1 MNKTINY
8 VVALICVL
16 ACSLSSCKDNSTKNQ
31 LTEHSFEKPNVLFIM
46 SDDQGYG
53 DVGFHGNPII
63 KTPHI
68 DALAAKSTEL
78 TNFHVGTT
86 CTPSRAGLLTGRNS
100 NRNNTW
106 HTIGGC
112 SILNKEEQTISE
124 VFQEDGYNTAMF
136 GKWHLGDNYPY
147 RPQDRGFKDAL
158 YHGGGGI
165 GQTPDY
171 WNNDYF
177 NDTYFRNGKPEKFEG
192 YCTDVWF
199 NETIEYIED
208 QKNTPFFAYV
218 ALNAPHGPFNVPQE
232 YLDMYADADLN
243 DTQKRFYGMISN
255 IDDNIGKL
263 MEYLESSGKLENT
276 IVIFTTDNG
285 TAAGIGKKNGAVTG
299 YNANLKGTKS
309 SPYDGGHRVPFLIH
323 WPKGNITADHL
334 EQSNDLVSHVDILP
348 TLAKLCGIDFTPK
361 NELDGTDVSQVF
373 YPNKKLE
380 DRMLVVDTQRLQ
392 WPVKYRN
399 SCVMQGEWRLVNGN
413 ELYNMDTDFGQVEDL
428 SSKFPERVKNMQA
441 FYEDW
446 WKSTEQDMHYASIPL
461 NTPNSENVLLTIHD
475 LHSEDPIPW
484 NQDLIRKGEQQ
495 PEGYYLIE
503 ITEPGNYQFDL
514 YRYPPESNFAIND
527 TVEEIASKPNWN
539 GLAKGKGIKVVG
551 GQIQL
556 NDLVFKQDGN
566 ASESHIS
573 VTGSLENGRYRLA
586 ASFITRDT
594 SEFPAYYVNI
604 TKI

>member
-1 MNKTINY
+1 MIKTIKTFFF
-8 VVALICVL
+8 VL
-16 ACSLSSCKDNSTKNQ
+16 CTIVIITASCKESGSEISSDAFQ
-31 LTEHSFEKPNVLFIM
+31 KPNVIFIM
-46 SDDQGYG
+46 TDDQGYG
-53 DVGFHGNPII
+53 DVGFHGNTII

-68 DALAAKSTEL
+68 DALAARSTEL

-124 VFQEDGYNTAMF
+124 VFQDNGYNTVMF

-177 NDTYFRNGKPEKFEG
+177 DDTYFRNGVPEKFEG

-199 NETIEYIED
+199 KETVKYIED
-208 QKNTPFFAYV
+208 QKDTPFFAYL

-232 YLDMYADADLN
+232 YLEMYADADLN
-243 DTQKRFYGMISN
+243 EKQKRFYGMISN

-276 IVIFTTDNG
+276 ILIFTTDNG
-285 TAAGIGKKNGAVTG
+285 TAAGIGKKNGTVTG

-323 WPKGNITADHL
+323 WPKGNITADKL
-334 EQSNDLVSHVDILP
+334 KQSNDLVSHVDMLP
-348 TLAKLCGIDFTPK
+348 TLAKLCGMDFTPK
-361 NELDGTDVSQVF
+361 NELDGADVSKVF
-373 YPNKKLE
+373 YLNKKLE

-392 WPVKYRN
+392 WPVKDRN
-399 SCVMQGEWRLVNGN
+399 SCVMQGQWRLVNGN
-413 ELYNMDTDFGQVEDL
+413 ELYNMDTDFGQAEDL

-446 WKSTEQDMHYASIPL
+446 WISTEKDMHYASIPL
-461 NTPNSENVLLTIHD
+461 NTPNNENVLLTIHD

-484 NQDLIRKGEQQ
+484 NQNLIRKGKMK
-495 PEGYYLIE
+495 PKGYYLVHVEEEGLYQFNLSRYPTESNLKINDNTNPIPSTSNKDGLSAGVGIE
-503 ITEPGNYQFDL
+503 IVSASIRIGDNKKK
-514 YRYPPESNFAIND
+514 ID
-527 TVEEIASKPNWN
+527 T
-539 GLAKGKGIKVVG
+539 
-551 GQIQL
+551 
-556 NDLVFKQDGN
+556 DGN
-566 ASESHIS
+566 RTY
-573 VTGSLENGRYRLA
+573 VQFQQYLKKGSYNLS
-586 ASFITRDT
+586 ASFITEDNVQ
-594 SEFPAYYVNI
+594 FPAYYLSIV
-604 TKI
+604 KK

>member
-1 MNKTINY
+1 MIKTIKTFFF
-8 VVALICVL
+8 VL
-16 ACSLSSCKDNSTKNQ
+16 CTIVIITASCKESGSEISSDAFQ
-31 LTEHSFEKPNVLFIM
+31 KPNVIFIM
-46 SDDQGYG
+46 TDDQGYG
-53 DVGFHGNPII
+53 DVGFHGNTII

-68 DALAAKSTEL
+68 DALAARSTEL

-124 VFQEDGYNTAMF
+124 VFQDNGYNTAMF

-177 NDTYFRNGKPEKFEG
+177 DDTYFRNGVPEKFEG

-199 NETIEYIED
+199 NETVKYIED
-208 QKNTPFFAYV
+208 QKDTPFFAYL

-243 DTQKRFYGMISN
+243 EKQKRFYGMISN

-276 IVIFTTDNG
+276 ILIFTTDNG
-285 TAAGIGKKNGAVTG
+285 TAAGIGKKNGTVTG

-323 WPKGNITADHL
+323 WPKGNITSDKL
-334 EQSNDLVSHVDILP
+334 KQSNDLVSHVDILP
-348 TLAKLCGIDFTPK
+348 TLAKLCGMDFTPK
-361 NELDGTDVSQVF
+361 NELDGADVSKVF

-392 WPVKYRN
+392 WPVKDRN
-399 SCVMQGEWRLVNGN
+399 SCVMQGQWRLVNGS
-413 ELYNMDTDFGQVEDL
+413 ELYNMDTDFGQAEEL
-428 SSKFPERVKNMQA
+428 SSKFSERVKNMQA

-446 WKSTEQDMHYASIPL
+446 WISTEKDMHYASIPL
-461 NTPNSENVLLTIHD
+461 HNLSKEPVLVTIHD
-475 LHSEDPIPW
+475 LHSEDAIPW
-484 NQDLIRKGEQQ
+484 NQNLIRKGELM
-495 PEGYYLIE
+495 PEGYYLVHVEEEGLYQFNLSRYPTESNLKINDNTNPIPSTSNKDGLSAGVGIE
-503 ITEPGNYQFDL
+503 IVSASIQIGENKKK
-514 YRYPPESNFAIND
+514 ID
-527 TVEEIASKPNWN
+527 T
-539 GLAKGKGIKVVG
+539 
-551 GQIQL
+551 
-556 NDLVFKQDGN
+556 DGN
-566 ASESHIS
+566 RTY
-573 VTGSLENGRYRLA
+573 VQLQQYLKKGSYNLS
-586 ASFITRDT
+586 ASFITEDNVQ
-594 SEFPAYYVNI
+594 FPAYYLSIV
-604 TKI
+604 KK